1 MSEWGNPPFN
11 TVPHTEYIGVKEQ
24 TRRIETSQY
33 PEERKS
39 TETPLVV
46 ASERG
51 LAQWQLC
58 NKRKYLERYPKV
70 GDRPVRVKSTVV
82 LE

>member
-51 LAQWQLC
+51 LAQWLVC
-58 NKRKYLERYPKV
+58 NKQKQMESCSKV
-70 GDRPVRVKSTVV
+70 GDRPVCVKSTLVF
-82 LE
+82 E